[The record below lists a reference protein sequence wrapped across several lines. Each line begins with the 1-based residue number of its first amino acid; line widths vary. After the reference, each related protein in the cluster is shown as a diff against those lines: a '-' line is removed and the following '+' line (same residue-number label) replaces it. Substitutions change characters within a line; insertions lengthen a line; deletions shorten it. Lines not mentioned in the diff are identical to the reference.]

1 MNRVYYVDLA
11 RGREADKASMRN
23 LTVSFINNSIVTIK
37 VMIFTLYLD
46 KFVIDVE
53 TGIVKK

>member
-1 MNRVYYVDLA
+1 
-11 RGREADKASMRN
+11 MRN
-23 LTVSFINNSIVTIK
+23 LTVSFQNNTNVPISLLV
-37 VMIFTLYLD
+37 FTVYLD